1 MGTAPQ
7 GAVQAKSFHLS
18 GYLHACSL

>member
-7 GAVQAKSFHLS
+7 GAQNEI
-18 GYLHACSL
+18 YY